1 MANTAEDNVIQLRP
15 QIVNL
20 EGRVASIEDGY
31 ARLSNILLEEYSGA
45 DLTKRQFKVLLAI
58 LRLTYGW
65 NKKIDRISNSQIAAI
80 AKLPEK
86 RCSETKLQLV
96 KMNVLIQKGN
106 QFGPNKNISEW
117 CIPQNEG
124 DYPKAGDFGSL
135 NLGDVAPS
143 KQGDTKDIIPKT
155 IKNNKN
161 TMSEEVRSTDE
172 KSKSEPTKQDPFIEP
187 FEKIFWIAGMR
198 KVGKDKSK
206 AAFKS
211 KFKEWR
217 KETGGSIDEFAKF
230 LADDIQCRL
239 RIQQFGFDKMHPAT
253 YLNGSRWTDEK
264 PELPQDTAQQPSI
277 TVSKN
282 GLVFY

>member
-1 MANTAEDNVIQLRP
+1 MANPAEDNVIQLRP
-15 QIVNL
+15 QIANL

-31 ARLSNILLEEYSGA
+31 ARLSNMLLEEYSGA

-106 QFGPNKNISEW
+106 QFGPNKNVSEW
-117 CIPQNEG
+117 RIPQNEG
-124 DYPKAGDFGSL
+124 NYPKTGDSDSL
-135 NLGDVAPS
+135 NLGDDAPS

-155 IKNNKN
+155 VKNNKN
-161 TMSEEVRSTDE
+161 TMSEKVRSTDE
-172 KSKSEPTKQDPFIEP
+172 ESNSEPPKQDLFLES
-187 FEKIFWIAGMR
+187 FENIFWIAGMR
-198 KVGKDKSK
+198 KIGKDKSRS
-206 AAFKS
+206 AFKS

-217 KETGGSIDEFAKF
+217 KETGGSIEQFAKF
-230 LADDIQCRL
+230 LAD
-239 RIQQFGFDKMHPAT
+239 
-253 YLNGSRWTDEK
+253 
-264 PELPQDTAQQPSI
+264 
-277 TVSKN
+277 
-282 GLVFY
+282 